1 MGTTEDDEEAYS
13 PSGSLTPPP
22 GTESF
27 LDKNSKISLPSDL
40 QEIISSL
47 KKKPEEPRSLDLDSD
62 PIVQAYKT
70 SNEPYSPEE
79 DKEDQSDPETT
90 PEPPT
95 LQSIPSVKVN
105 RDPRQ
110 RPTQSALSQLSD
122 EEIIK
127 KASEMGYMNPENP
140 DPIPDVSRSRMA
152 QERPPGV
159 DEEYNPFEAEQPV
172 FQHPTMAMP
181 MDPGVSFP
189 PSIPPPHLPPPFLP
203 PNQFQPPP
211 MFPPPMQPLHIP
223 FTNPQPPPQP
233 LYPPPPPSQPAPL
246 PPPPPSKSPERDFDY
261 PRKKYNKKSKK
272 ESRETKSRK
281 KKKRRYSESPP
292 PTKTKYDE
300 KFERSRERYA
310 KKEKREKRETREIW
324 KSYGDS
330 KDVPERPERKR
341 EPSWEYEEEPPMLL
355 PPPILV
361 PGPPPGPSQGFGMR
375 GPMRGGPG
383 PMRGGPMRGRFQR
396 GMRGGF
402 RGNFRGGPPMRGFHR
417 GGFHQRGH
425 PGPHGVGP
433 GPLPG
438 PSRNFQPQ
446 PPFQNEYEEDIRRFE
461 EQRLKEKN
469 LERRKWR
476 KESPPRKR
484 RGKDDSD

>member
-22 GTESF
+22 GTESSF
-27 LDKNSKISLPSDL
+27 LDKSSNISLPSDL

-79 DKEDQSDPETT
+79 DKEDQSEPETA

-95 LQSIPSVKVN
+95 VQSAPSVKVN

-110 RPTQSALSQLSD
+110 RPAQTALSQLSD
-122 EEIIK
+122 EEIIR

-140 DPIPDVSRSRMA
+140 EPIPDVSRSRISA
-152 QERPPGV
+152 ERPPGV
-159 DEEYNPFEAEQPV
+159 DEEYNPFEAEHPV
-172 FQHPTMAMP
+172 LQHPLMAMP
-181 MDPGVSFP
+181 IDSGVPFA
-189 PSIPPPHLPPPFLP
+189 PSMPPPHLPPFLP

-211 MFPPPMQPLHIP
+211 MFPPPMQSLHIP
-223 FTNPQPPPQP
+223 FTNPQPPPPQP
-233 LYPPPPPSQPAPL
+233 LYPPPPPPQPAPL

-261 PRKKYNKKSKK
+261 PRRRYSKKSKK

-292 PTKTKYDE
+292 PKTKYNE
-300 KFERSRERYA
+300 KYERSRDRYS
-310 KKEKREKRETREIW
+310 KKEKREKRETKEIW

-330 KDVPERPERKR
+330 KEIPERKR
-341 EPSWEYEEEPPMLL
+341 EPSWEYEEEPPMHL
-355 PPPILV
+355 PPPML
-361 PGPPPGPSQGFGMR
+361 PGPPPGPSQGFGIR

-383 PMRGGPMRGRFQR
+383 PMRGGPNRGRFQR

-425 PGPHGVGP
+425 PVGSGPP
-433 GPLPG
+433 PG
-438 PSRNFQPQ
+438 PSRNFQP
-446 PPFQNEYEEDIRRFE
+446 PEPAFQNEYEEDIRRFE